1 MDEQDG
7 FAEFYI
13 ACNPPLLS
21 RGVEYIV
28 QSVKSACP
36 NGELAEILYEPDIPW
51 FKCIT
56 MGKHKESVTRI
67 IKDLLIDLV
76 TLEVEPL
83 GFDAEKDVIDTNVLQ
98 ADVAMKAAEP
108 RLISWMVYQSLG
120 SDIHD
125 TFVKYQYPEAMAS
138 LPYKAI
144 WRGLENSS
152 GTFEDFLSE
161 FRRLI
166 KSENAPATAADFALR
181 NECHISYNM
190 RENLVYIGSSTSA
203 AALEKV
209 VKKLETVLNLLASKI
224 KTTTHSILPEGPE
237 ELRLAYRWLHRIG
250 LHQATFAVP
259 CGNLTVADEYKL
271 LLNAAAIRTE
281 KKDKYGRWISDDT
294 VYPLINAS
302 RPDVG
307 QKFKAFKTYF
317 PHPKPRFADIRA
329 IPYGLQPETEEVS
342 SSAEAQGPIRAP
354 NNLEPALLEQGAE
367 SCHEGSGPELYDR
380 EEPPF
385 YHQRSILDQKAYI
398 SPGEEEGL
406 AEFVQRLRFAETLTL
421 NPPQQSNGG
430 SLLIDWVEGIESA
443 TQSESAMNDFN
454 QEEALISFELSNESQ
469 CGSETFDI
477 MEPNPMAE
485 LRSLQSG
492 IKQLEQFEQSD
503 DLIFLDNEPEVPR
516 ANIMQDSGNYLAD
529 MCLLSSGIPQAEDIF
544 SPVLNES
551 TVTLDE
557 NNPLEAREINSYS
570 DSLVRF
576 GLMEE
581 KPREIYRTMNQR
593 ASRPKNKS
601 TKGSQ
606 SPTKNRAAAKGERQS
621 TKTPGKGGSSLSED
635 KFPPLGGGP
644 SSSKKPA
651 KIPLSYSDAAKLP
664 KSQTLQERRKVANL
678 KITNEQPR
686 PLSTEAFPPT
696 SDVGTKQSKEPR
708 DSVPDKTCDYTVP
721 QKSDILRHSE
731 DRLKRMSQILELAP
745 GYVSLEV
752 VFGRIYIKKL
762 APSIVKDSASDYSY
776 QSVTEAVN
784 FLNRAQFPQDCVG
797 FSPILSTMGGDADV
811 LVDITPPGELPWHL
825 SEKEIWYDFQCKF
838 PDSRG
843 ESFVLELNA
852 KTFQYRCRGPRQ
864 ELFAMYMHCPERAWD
879 MKAYGAR
886 STALGSEARFVCFA
900 ASLFE
905 HMDIYVADSNGDVTI
920 EFSENTAFQTAVQ
933 SITMRQVAKYRH
945 QKKADSSILCITMK
959 HLLEEGISP
968 VMCDRGQV
976 KIGERRHFD
985 TPDGASNSAL
995 PHQYLEASI
1004 TSSRLS
1010 SFFEENVQLES
1021 GNKAAWDIKQLESE
1035 GVFEDILRPAFGMIT
1050 HMDHIGASNNTMR
1063 YVSNHDAFHEAL
1075 VVSAGKKKKL
1085 EFW

>member
-1 MDEQDG
+1 M
-7 FAEFYI
+7 
-13 ACNPPLLS
+13 
-21 RGVEYIV
+21 
-28 QSVKSACP
+28 
-36 NGELAEILYEPDIPW
+36 
-51 FKCIT
+51 
-56 MGKHKESVTRI
+56 
-67 IKDLLIDLV
+67 
-76 TLEVEPL
+76 
-83 GFDAEKDVIDTNVLQ
+83 
-98 ADVAMKAAEP
+98 
-108 RLISWMVYQSLG
+108 
-120 SDIHD
+120 
-125 TFVKYQYPEAMAS
+125 
-138 LPYKAI
+138 
-144 WRGLENSS
+144 
-152 GTFEDFLSE
+152 
-161 FRRLI
+161 
-166 KSENAPATAADFALR
+166 
-181 NECHISYNM
+181 
-190 RENLVYIGSSTSA
+190 
-203 AALEKV
+203 
-209 VKKLETVLNLLASKI
+209 
-224 KTTTHSILPEGPE
+224 
-237 ELRLAYRWLHRIG
+237 
-250 LHQATFAVP
+250 
-259 CGNLTVADEYKL
+259 ADEYKL

-294 VYPLINAS
+294 VYPLKNAS

-529 MCLLSSGIPQAEDIF
+529 MCLLSSEIPQAEDIF

-621 TKTPGKGGSSLSED
+621 TKTPGKGGSSL
-635 KFPPLGGGP
+635 
-644 SSSKKPA
+644 
-651 KIPLSYSDAAKLP
+651 
-664 KSQTLQERRKVANL
+664 
-678 KITNEQPR
+678 
-686 PLSTEAFPPT
+686 
-696 SDVGTKQSKEPR
+696 
-708 DSVPDKTCDYTVP
+708 
-721 QKSDILRHSE
+721 
-731 DRLKRMSQILELAP
+731 
-745 GYVSLEV
+745 
-752 VFGRIYIKKL
+752 
-762 APSIVKDSASDYSY
+762 
-776 QSVTEAVN
+776 
-784 FLNRAQFPQDCVG
+784 
-797 FSPILSTMGGDADV
+797 
-811 LVDITPPGELPWHL
+811 
-825 SEKEIWYDFQCKF
+825 
-838 PDSRG
+838 
-843 ESFVLELNA
+843 
-852 KTFQYRCRGPRQ
+852 
-864 ELFAMYMHCPERAWD
+864 
-879 MKAYGAR
+879 
-886 STALGSEARFVCFA
+886 
-900 ASLFE
+900 
-905 HMDIYVADSNGDVTI
+905 
-920 EFSENTAFQTAVQ
+920 
-933 SITMRQVAKYRH
+933 
-945 QKKADSSILCITMK
+945 
-959 HLLEEGISP
+959 
-968 VMCDRGQV
+968 
-976 KIGERRHFD
+976 
-985 TPDGASNSAL
+985 
-995 PHQYLEASI
+995 
-1004 TSSRLS
+1004 
-1010 SFFEENVQLES
+1010 
-1021 GNKAAWDIKQLESE
+1021 
-1035 GVFEDILRPAFGMIT
+1035 
-1050 HMDHIGASNNTMR
+1050 
-1063 YVSNHDAFHEAL
+1063 
-1075 VVSAGKKKKL
+1075 VVSP
-1085 EFW
+1085 